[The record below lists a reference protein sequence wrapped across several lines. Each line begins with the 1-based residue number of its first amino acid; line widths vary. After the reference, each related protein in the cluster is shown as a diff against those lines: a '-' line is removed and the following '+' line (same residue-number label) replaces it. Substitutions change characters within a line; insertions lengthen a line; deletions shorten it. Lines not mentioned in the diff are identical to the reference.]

1 MESMDFTMLQAVFW
15 YAMGII
21 SYKIVAKALNIT
33 MAATIFNEA
42 LISSLSLLK
51 NASDN
56 YDLVSQQ
63 SFDKLLELD
72 EEKAKEQIE
81 KDKQALQFWQRLVVL
96 NIKNLTPT
104 RLRSITTFKDWQGAM
119 KHLKKGIKNV

>member
-1 MESMDFTMLQAVFW
+1 
-15 YAMGII
+15 
-21 SYKIVAKALNIT
+21 